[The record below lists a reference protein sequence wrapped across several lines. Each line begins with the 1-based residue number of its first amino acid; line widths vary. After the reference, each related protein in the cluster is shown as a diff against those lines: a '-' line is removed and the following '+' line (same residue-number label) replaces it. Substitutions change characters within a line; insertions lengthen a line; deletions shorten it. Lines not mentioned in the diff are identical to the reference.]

1 MLKYVPK
8 MVWKAKTAFSPS
20 NSKAKP
26 MLPALKII
34 PPITKLGVPQKWIPL
49 AQSLMENGEIV
60 ILVALKQILMNIAN
74 NHSFSMKMEDASK
87 DLWWNQ
93 NYNCRSICTKLMIIM
108 VRIIMLLQNVLSP
121 DLPRNVCAT

>member
-1 MLKYVPK
+1 

-26 MLPALKII
+26 TLPALKIT
-34 PPITKLGVPQKWIPL
+34 PPITKLGVPQKWIPQ

-60 ILVALKQILMNIAN
+60 TLVALKQILMNIAYN
-74 NHSFSMKMEDASK
+74 QTFSIKMEDASK

-93 NYNCRSICTKLMIIM
+93 NYNCRSIYTKLMIIM
-108 VRIIMLLQNVLSP
+108 VRIIMLLQNDLSP
-121 DLPRNVCAT
+121 YVPRNAYAI